1 MNEFGTEKISQEQ
14 LNEIAMKIILCAG
27 DGRALMC
34 EAMEA
39 LENADDLLVDSKMRE
54 AKKKVTEAHNKQ
66 TDVIQK
72 TVMTDDFQP
81 TLLFIH
87 AQDTLMTISSELYL
101 MENII
106 RLYRKGISERKL

>member
-1 MNEFGTEKISQEQ
+1 MDEFGTEKISSDE

-27 DGRALMC
+27 DGRALMG

-39 LENADDLLVDSKMRE
+39 LENGDDQLVDSKMKE

-66 TDVIQK
+66 TEVIQR
-72 TVMTDDFQP
+72 TVLTDDFNP

-87 AQDTLMTISSELYL
+87 AQDTLMTINSELYL
-101 MENII
+101 VDHII
-106 RLYRKGISERKL
+106 RLYRKIMKQ

>member
-1 MNEFGTEKISQEQ
+1 MDEFGTENISQDE

-39 LENADDLLVDSKMRE
+39 LEKGEDSLVDSKMKE

-66 TDVIQK
+66 TDVIQR
-72 TVMTDDFQP
+72 TVLADEFHP

-87 AQDTLMTISSELYL
+87 AQDTLMTINSELYL
-101 MENII
+101 VGHLI
-106 RLYRKGISERKL
+106 RLYRKNREN